1 MNIFNR
7 KPTSLLGNI
16 AFASAFIF
24 FLPLILFISLYI
36 LLESGAPIF
45 IRRRLDG
52 FGDQEDYVFEFRIST
67 QDRVDACL
75 NAKRTWFGN
84 FLYGSELYLL
94 PVLMNLVFGWGPT
107 KPQGWSPNFRALKKS
122 GGKLKSVSAAP
133 R

>member
-1 MNIFNR
+1 MNISNR
-7 KPTSLLGNI
+7 KPTSLFGHI
-16 AFASAFIF
+16 ALASAFIF

-75 NAKRTWFGN
+75 NAKRTRFGN

-94 PVLMNLVFGWGPT
+94 PALMNSVFGWGPT
-107 KPQGWSPNFRALKKS
+107 KLEGRSANFRALK
-122 GGKLKSVSAAP
+122 G
-133 R
+133 